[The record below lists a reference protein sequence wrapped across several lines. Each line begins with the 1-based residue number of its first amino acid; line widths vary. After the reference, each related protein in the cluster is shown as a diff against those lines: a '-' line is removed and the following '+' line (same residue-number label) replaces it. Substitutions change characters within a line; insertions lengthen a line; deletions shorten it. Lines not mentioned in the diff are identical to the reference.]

1 MWKKIKMKMNKII
14 LLLIG
19 TLSLLLTACSPTKLN
34 YQIDPDFS
42 KLAPLIKGNEI
53 IFVSVSDNRIA
64 SNTSIQNSLIK
75 ADIPDKDALRTKL
88 TQYLKDNQHKIIN
101 RVLLADLGLEI
112 KIQSLELLLESGTFK
127 GKLSAKSTLE
137 IIIHKKSN
145 QWSKV
150 YKASRVQEV
159 ATPVNNLDTTG
170 VINQML
176 TKQFESIFTDAELS
190 NFISN

>member
-1 MWKKIKMKMNKII
+1 MKMNKII

-19 TLSLLLTACSPTKLN
+19 ALSLLLTACSPTKLN

-42 KLAPLIKGNEI
+42 KLAPLVKGNEI

-75 ADIPDKDALRTKL
+75 ADIPDKDALKTKL

-127 GKLSAKSTLE
+127 SKLSAKSTLE